1 MKTYSKTCSEKLKN
15 MIKKIIIEIES
26 NYLKMINKVQGKLR
40 NKW

>member
-1 MKTYSKTCSEKLKN
+1 MKTYSKTFSEKLKN
-15 MIKKIIIEIES
+15 MIRKIIIEIES

>member
-15 MIKKIIIEIES
+15 MKRKIIIEIES